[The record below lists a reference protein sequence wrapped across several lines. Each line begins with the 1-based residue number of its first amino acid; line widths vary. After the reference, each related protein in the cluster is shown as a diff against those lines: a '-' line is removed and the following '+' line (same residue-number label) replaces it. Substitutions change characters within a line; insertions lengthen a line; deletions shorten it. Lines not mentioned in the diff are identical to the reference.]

1 MSVAA
6 PLWFWKIWKK
16 ILNLGIFSK
25 ILKTLK
31 KFKILNYNF
40 QSRKQIL
47 TLRGVYQP
55 EKNRLWNQYILIKKF
70 GVLMSCLKAVQHP
83 NHLSPFL
90 RRCPHD
96 RGRVERLGV
105 MSAGHQ
111 PGCPRLNLET
121 QRRFFGMVTAPYAPL
136 QCYCSPRHVLFTKFL
151 KKLFFGISKN
161 GRQFEVTI

>member
-1 MSVAA
+1 MVEHLGLLEIRAMEN
-6 PLWFWKIWKK
+6 LFFWENKK
-16 ILNLGIFSK
+16 LN
-25 ILKTLK
+25 K
-31 KFKILNYNF
+31 KLHNLPT
-40 QSRKQIL
+40 R
-47 TLRGVYQP
+47 
-55 EKNRLWNQYILIKKF
+55 KNRLWNQYVLIKKV

-105 MSAGHQ
+105 MTAGHQ

-136 QCYCSPRHVLFTKFL
+136 
-151 KKLFFGISKN
+151 
-161 GRQFEVTI
+161 

>member
-1 MSVAA
+1 MVEHLGLLEIRAMEN
-6 PLWFWKIWKK
+6 LFFGRIKIEQKVTQFNNQKK
-16 ILNLGIFSK
+16 QAVESIHFNK
-25 ILKTLK
+25 
-31 KFKILNYNF
+31 
-40 QSRKQIL
+40 
-47 TLRGVYQP
+47 
-55 EKNRLWNQYILIKKF
+55 KKF

-105 MSAGHQ
+105 MTAGHQ

-136 QCYCSPRHVLFTKFL
+136 
-151 KKLFFGISKN
+151 
-161 GRQFEVTI
+161 